1 MSWEAVRLDKVCIFL
16 NGGTPSRQVDK
27 FFEGNIPWITSA
39 DISEDQDIVSEA
51 RFYITQEAVDSS
63 ATKLIPKGNI
73 LLVSRTGVGKIA
85 ITGTDIC
92 ISQDFTG
99 IIPNKEVVNLRY
111 LFRFLQSKKDY
122 FVSHQRGATIQGI
135 TRKVISDLEIPLPP
149 LEEQR
154 HIAAI
159 LDQAD
164 RLRTLRR
171 EALAKLDRLLQ
182 ATFLDMFG
190 DPVTNPLGWE
200 IGMVGDLSEK
210 VNYGT
215 SKKAD
220 PNKGEFPILR
230 MGNITYEGH
239 WDFSDLKYI
248 DFDESEQQKYLV
260 HKGQILFNRTN
271 SKELVGKTAV
281 YREDKPLAFAGYLIR
296 IQTNKRANP
305 EYVGAY
311 MNTDYI
317 KQFLQE
323 KCKSIIGMANIN
335 ARELQ
340 AISIPIPPIDLQNK
354 FAKIVEHVLNLRQI
368 HEANLSQLDNLF
380 NSLQQR
386 AFRGELS
393 ERSVV

>member
-135 TRKVISDLEIPLPP
+135 TRKVISDLELPLPP
-149 LEEQR
+149 LEQQR
-154 HIAAI
+154 RIAAI

-200 IGMVGDLSEK
+200 VKKFEETGTLERGKSKHRPRNDPVLLGGSYPLIQTGEVTNAAGGYLTEYSQTYSELGLKQSKMWKAGVLCITIAANIAQTAILTFDACFPDSIVGFTPNRDITIEYVQYWLQFLREIIEEK
-210 VNYGT
+210 APQVAQKNINL
-215 SKKAD
+215 K
-220 PNKGEFPILR
+220 ILR
-230 MGNITYEGH
+230 ELEIPVPPIHLQNT
-239 WDFSDLKYI
+239 FSDAVVQYTKQRQHY
-248 DFDESEQQKYLV
+248 QQSL
-260 HKGQILFNRTN
+260 T
-271 SKELVGKTAV
+271 
-281 YREDKPLAFAGYLIR
+281 
-296 IQTNKRANP
+296 
-305 EYVGAY
+305 
-311 MNTDYI
+311 
-317 KQFLQE
+317 
-323 KCKSIIGMANIN
+323 
-335 ARELQ
+335 
-340 AISIPIPPIDLQNK
+340 
-354 FAKIVEHVLNLRQI
+354 
-368 HEANLSQLDNLF
+368 QLDNLF